1 MAENN
6 IQNLIEENK
15 RLKLEV
21 ETYLRGYENI
31 LADKILLEEEFKS
44 YKLAKEEQ
52 KKELIYFNPGK
63 TTVFNA
69 QMDNSKYK
77 SEIDEYLNSIWNLQE
92 NLSKREEE
100 MRLLQEKNKN
110 LENELENI
118 KNATGYKN
126 SKKNRKSDNAQSQF
140 KNSINNMDDL
150 YKSTIISQKN
160 KEIEKKIKQSM
171 NLEKIQEEELAEKK
185 RKEEELAEI
194 QRLKEQEIMQKKLE
208 EQLQNEKKL
217 KESINK

>member
-1 MAENN
+1 
-6 IQNLIEENK
+6 
-15 RLKLEV
+15 
-21 ETYLRGYENI
+21 
-31 LADKILLEEEFKS
+31 
-44 YKLAKEEQ
+44 
-52 KKELIYFNPGK
+52 
-63 TTVFNA
+63 
-69 QMDNSKYK
+69 MDNFKYK

-110 LENELENI
+110 LENELETI

-126 SKKNRKSDNAQSQF
+126 SKKNRKSDNAQSQV

-208 EQLQNEKKL
+208 EQLQN
-217 KESINK
+217 IRN

>member
-63 TTVFNA
+63 TQFLTL
-69 QMDNSKYK
+69 KW
-77 SEIDEYLNSIWNLQE
+77 ITLN
-92 NLSKREEE
+92 
-100 MRLLQEKNKN
+100 
-110 LENELENI
+110 
-118 KNATGYKN
+118 
-126 SKKNRKSDNAQSQF
+126 
-140 KNSINNMDDL
+140 INP
-150 YKSTIISQKN
+150 K
-160 KEIEKKIKQSM
+160 SM
-171 NLEKIQEEELAEKK
+171 NI
-185 RKEEELAEI
+185 
-194 QRLKEQEIMQKKLE
+194 
-208 EQLQNEKKL
+208 
-217 KESINK
+217 